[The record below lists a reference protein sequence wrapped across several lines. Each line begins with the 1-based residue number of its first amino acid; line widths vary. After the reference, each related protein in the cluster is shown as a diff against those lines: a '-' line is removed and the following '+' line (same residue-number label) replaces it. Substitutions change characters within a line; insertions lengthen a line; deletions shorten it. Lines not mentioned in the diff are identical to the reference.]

1 MNDDPQEDQVP
12 DEEETPAEEAVSEEE
27 AEDKPAVPKAE
38 VADEDDEPLSVENLR
53 AEIDEIGTRAKS
65 AGLKPLRNMV
75 QSYVNQTLDAVD
87 GLLSALEGKGNK
99 RKKGD

>member
-1 MNDDPQEDQVP
+1 MSDDPQEDQVS
-12 DEEETPAEEAVSEEE
+12 DEEGTPVEEAVSEEE
-27 AEDKPAVPKAE
+27 SEDKP
-38 VADEDDEPLSVENLR
+38 LSAENLR

-87 GLLSALEGKGNK
+87 GLLSALEGNK
-99 RKKGD
+99 RKKGN

>member
-1 MNDDPQEDQVP
+1 MP
-12 DEEETPAEEAVSEEE
+12 DEEGTPVEEAVSEEE
-27 AEDKPAVPKAE
+27 SEDKP
-38 VADEDDEPLSVENLR
+38 LSAENLR

>member
-1 MNDDPQEDQVP
+1 MCLMSDDPQEDQVS
-12 DEEETPAEEAVSEEE
+12 DEEGTPVEEAVSEEE
-27 AEDKPAVPKAE
+27 SEDKP
-38 VADEDDEPLSVENLR
+38 LSAENLR